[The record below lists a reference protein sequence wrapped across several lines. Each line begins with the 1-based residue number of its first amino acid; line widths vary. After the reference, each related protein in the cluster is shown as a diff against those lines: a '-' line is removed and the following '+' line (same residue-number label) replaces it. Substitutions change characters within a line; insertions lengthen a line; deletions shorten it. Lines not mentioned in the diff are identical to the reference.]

1 MARVRK
7 EFVPDERAGHAARKI
22 VLFSAHGSGTR
33 PDLFELRVSL
43 LGIGG
48 FSPEEVSRETR
59 IFLDLSMET
68 MTAVRLTGSTD
79 TEGFPAA
86 EMWDKAPPIRFDR
99 DWQGKNPDPER
110 ATEVRVTW
118 APETLYLRFIVRF
131 RTITVFGDAEPN
143 GRRDHLW
150 DRDVAETFLQPPE
163 LSGPHYR
170 EIEVSPNNY
179 WIDLDIAP
187 GGKRDLQSGL
197 ARRTAIDRS
206 SMIWRAELALPMKSL
221 TARFS
226 PDKTWRANFYRVEGA
241 EEPRFYSAWR
251 ATNTAVPNFHVP
263 EAFGTL
269 AFES

>member
-1 MARVRK
+1 
-7 EFVPDERAGHAARKI
+7 
-22 VLFSAHGSGTR
+22 
-33 PDLFELRVSL
+33 
-43 LGIGG
+43 
-48 FSPEEVSRETR
+48 
-59 IFLDLSMET
+59 MET
-68 MTAVRLTGSTD
+68 VTAVRLLGGTNGD
-79 TEGFPAA
+79 GFPAA
-86 EMWDKAPPIRFDR
+86 DMWEKAPPIRFDR
-99 DWQGKNPDPER
+99 DWQGKNPDPQR
-110 ATEVRVTW
+110 ATEVRVIW
-118 APETLYLRFIVRF
+118 APETLYLRFIARF
-131 RTITVFGDAEPN
+131 RTITVFGDAESS

-150 DRDVAETFLQPPE
+150 DRDVAETFLQPSE
-163 LSGPHYR
+163 LSGRHYR
-170 EIEVSPNNY
+170 EIEVSPNDY

-187 GGKRDLQSGL
+187 SGKRDLQSGL